1 MPELR
6 NVRVWYDPNT
16 GRLQVT
22 AQGDPV
28 ARRIEL
34 KLKHITLRFEY
45 GHGSSVETSHSAHP
59 GKRRPLD
66 DFEHEVQWAHQISSL
81 DSTWVGDAVVQVD
94 ERAAYVSAAIVRQQ
108 LDPATD
114 RVDVICRN
122 VWTRATDW
130 CKASSKTAD
139 IPGREAK

>member
-28 ARRIEL
+28 AYRVPEL
-34 KLKHITLRFEY
+34 KHVTLRFEY
-45 GHGSSVETSHSAHP
+45 GHGSSVETSISAHP
-59 GKRRPLD
+59 GRQRRLD
-66 DFEHEVQWAHQISSL
+66 ELEHDVEWAHQVVSV
-81 DSTWVGDAVVQVD
+81 DGTWAGDAVVQAD
-94 ERAAYVSAAIVRQQ
+94 EHAAHELAGIVARMV
-108 LDPATD
+108 DPATH
-114 RVDVICRN
+114 RVDVVCRD

-130 CKASSKTAD
+130 RKVDAEGAGD
-139 IPGREAK
+139 E